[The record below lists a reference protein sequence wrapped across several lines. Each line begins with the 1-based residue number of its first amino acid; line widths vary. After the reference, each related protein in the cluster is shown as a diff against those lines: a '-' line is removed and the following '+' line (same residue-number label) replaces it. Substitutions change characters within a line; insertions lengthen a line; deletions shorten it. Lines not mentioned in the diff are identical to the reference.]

1 MKPAALAHLGERQTE
16 VHFES
21 PYHPIRFLEVLCSIH
36 RSGISSRSFHF
47 CFALAIHLLV
57 GSLMGCKY
65 FCSYAIIVVDA
76 WIWRLCGHLFFR
88 IWPRPV
94 MTPESSLTIAA
105 LSMLMSTMVSATFV
119 CQVAIYTRERAGF
132 GYQYFIRWHCTKRK
146 YQHLPYVTNMPV
158 PVRYPFD
165 KH

>member
-1 MKPAALAHLGERQTE
+1 VFDPQKRHL
-16 VHFES
+16 F
-21 PYHPIRFLEVLCSIH
+21 PFL
-36 RSGISSRSFHF
+36 
-47 CFALAIHLLV
+47 LL
-57 GSLMGCKY
+57 L
-65 FCSYAIIVVDA
+65 FCSGYTPSCRQFDGLQVFFPSYAKVVNA
-76 WIWRLCGHLFFR
+76 WIWRLCGHLFR